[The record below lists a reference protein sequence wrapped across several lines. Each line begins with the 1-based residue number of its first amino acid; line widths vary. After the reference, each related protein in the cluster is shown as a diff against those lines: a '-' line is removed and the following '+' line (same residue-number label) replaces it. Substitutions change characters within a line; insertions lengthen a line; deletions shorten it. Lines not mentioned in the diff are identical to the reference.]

1 MLRAV
6 QWTARTLHATR
17 TVRPG
22 AVLRMPLASVSS
34 RHDPMGAPGP
44 TPATADADS
53 NPRAVKR
60 CRVDQGLEGG
70 RSTAGAAAGSA
81 PDMAGGVP
89 APVDPGAGPAIPAND
104 IQPTPTATTTTVYS
118 LHKGASEAE
127 FETVVAA
134 VSDKLKKGEVVGLPT
149 DTIYG
154 VACLAQLTPAINR
167 VYAIKGR
174 VSGKPI
180 AICVAETGDVATY
193 AEVTVSPE
201 VLRELLPGPVTLVF
215 KRTPMLNPELNP
227 SSETIGIR
235 IPDDRF
241 IRALTTACGTSLAL
255 TSANLSGHC
264 SSIQVI
270 SSAPALPR
278 FSPFFD
284 SPAPSLPAPL
294 LPAQHHRRHPSC
306 RVPSTRR

>member
-1 MLRAV
+1 MSR
-6 QWTARTLHATR
+6 WLHPS
-17 TVRPG
+17 TVTPVPHTNPNSRETPPSSLFIG
-22 AVLRMPLASVSS
+22 SVAESHPHAGVCLSAASPCS
-34 RHDPMGAPGP
+34 
-44 TPATADADS
+44 
-53 NPRAVKR
+53 
-60 CRVDQGLEGG
+60 
-70 RSTAGAAAGSA
+70 
-81 PDMAGGVP
+81 
-89 APVDPGAGPAIPAND
+89 
-104 IQPTPTATTTTVYS
+104 
-118 LHKGASEAE
+118 
-127 FETVVAA
+127 
-134 VSDKLKKGEVVGLPT
+134 
-149 DTIYG
+149 
-154 VACLAQLTPAINR
+154 

-306 RVPSTRR
+306 RAPSTRR

>member
-1 MLRAV
+1 M
-6 QWTARTLHATR
+6 
-17 TVRPG
+17 
-22 AVLRMPLASVSS
+22 
-34 RHDPMGAPGP
+34 
-44 TPATADADS
+44 
-53 NPRAVKR
+53 
-60 CRVDQGLEGG
+60 
-70 RSTAGAAAGSA
+70 
-81 PDMAGGVP
+81 
-89 APVDPGAGPAIPAND
+89 
-104 IQPTPTATTTTVYS
+104 
-118 LHKGASEAE
+118 
-127 FETVVAA
+127 
-134 VSDKLKKGEVVGLPT
+134 
-149 DTIYG
+149 
-154 VACLAQLTPAINR
+154 
-167 VYAIKGR
+167 YAIKGR

-284 SPAPSLPAPL
+284 SSAPSLPAHCFQPIASSPTSSAPPL
-294 LPAQHHRRHPSC
+294 VPRSFYEKVTDGRVRRVNVLQVEDFREIWDDLGAVVDAGCRGASRLGSTVVDLSVPTTFTVVRAGDSAADTIACLRRHGLTERQS
-306 RVPSTRR
+306 

>member
-1 MLRAV
+1 M
-6 QWTARTLHATR
+6 
-17 TVRPG
+17 
-22 AVLRMPLASVSS
+22 
-34 RHDPMGAPGP
+34 
-44 TPATADADS
+44 
-53 NPRAVKR
+53 
-60 CRVDQGLEGG
+60 
-70 RSTAGAAAGSA
+70 
-81 PDMAGGVP
+81 
-89 APVDPGAGPAIPAND
+89 
-104 IQPTPTATTTTVYS
+104 
-118 LHKGASEAE
+118 
-127 FETVVAA
+127 
-134 VSDKLKKGEVVGLPT
+134 
-149 DTIYG
+149 
-154 VACLAQLTPAINR
+154 
-167 VYAIKGR
+167 YAIKGR

-306 RVPSTRR
+306 RVAFYEKVTDGRVRRVNVLQVEDFREIWDDLGAVVDAGCRGASRLGSTVVDLSVPTTFTVVRAGDSAADTIACLRRHGLTERQS